1 MKDTACGNALMALME
16 HCKKQLERH
25 IASSH
30 DQTSA
35 EQPRPALLNGSRAHG
50 REEEAGMRLV
60 AQLPSLLALSLALD
74 KRLRIALTGIDQ
86 QRGLR
91 YIETSS
97 CLSACLSVCL
107 STCLRAC
114 VRVCVCVCVCAC
126 SERCTFSGSCSTSC
140 W

>member
-1 MKDTACGNALMALME
+1 MKDTACAKALMALLE
-16 HCKKQLERH
+16 HCNKQLERH

-74 KRLRIALTGIDQ
+74 KRLRTALTGTDQ
-86 QRGLR
+86 QRRLR

-97 CLSACLSVCL
+97 CLSVCL
-107 STCLRAC
+107 SACVRAC
-114 VRVCVCVCVCAC
+114 VRAC
-126 SERCTFSGSCSTSC
+126 SESCTFSGSCSTSC